1 MRKKKKE
8 RETCFEI
15 LSPSLSSSLPDS
27 HPETCCITQP
37 SLLHHRLSHF
47 LMFSPLFCQPDVR
60 RTFLRQMQAC
70 NHEAFAEETIR
81 RPASFR
87 ETENDVRF
95 ADRALFAVASHERK
109 RLMNDFRS
117 GRRFPAS
124 DSHWVSV
131 SCVSK
136 TVAKALLTIKRV
148 RMKNSQFLSFL
159 WCLISGKRD
168 N

>member
-1 MRKKKKE
+1 MRKKK

-37 SLLHHRLSHF
+37 SLLHHRQSLTSWC
-47 LMFSPLFCQPDVR
+47 SPPFFQPDVR

-131 SCVSK
+131 SRVSQRLWQ
-136 TVAKALLTIKRV
+136 ALC
-148 RMKNSQFLSFL
+148 SQLKG
-159 WCLISGKRD
+159 CA
-168 N
+168 